1 MSSNQTNWLAIALTF
16 VLAGVF
22 FVLISGGSEAG
33 YSHTVEMKGDSSL
46 SGDPE
51 ETLTYT
57 IEVENT
63 GTENDEYD
71 LGISTSV
78 PTGWSMYILPN
89 SISLS
94 DGNKGEV
101 KLYVEIGDRSN
112 ATGGFSK
119 QISIWCNNTAVAD
132 SNNETTTAVA
142 KVKKVYGN
150 TMSADVSSINV
161 DPNNAATFSINIT
174 NDKGNYEDEITFTQT
189 STGTDAWSF
198 TLPGTTAL
206 AVDATKQLSF
216 SVTPDIEA
224 LAGLKSISFVATSK
238 TDEDGENAIAT
249 ITLTVRVNQLP
260 ALEVTKVGDSS
271 QDIEAGK
278 KVSYSFK
285 VTNKGNAVDSFNI
298 TVVSDSVPSY
308 WEASV
313 DTSEV
318 SSLGVDESANLTDV
332 LVVKAPLNASAD
344 VEATILVKVSSQEK
358 DTVFKTFTSR
368 STVLQNY
375 DPKITI
381 VGSDTQSANPEAE
394 VVYNLDIKNDGNGED
409 EITLSLTGTNS
420 TWGTLGVSSFTLEAG
435 ANTTTTLRVTAPE
448 NTPAQ
453 NGYKIGIRATSE
465 DTTTSKSRDVFLN
478 VNQIYDVSVFVAGS
492 TTQSGD
498 PGDQLTYSISV
509 KNKGNGDDTVSLSLE
524 GNVSAWGSIIEDVDL
539 TQGQTVTVNLT
550 VRIDED
556 ATVGDNALI
565 VNGTSKDEVAYDT
578 SSVTVSVNKQYKVDV
593 IVSSK
598 TGDPGETLVYTMR
611 VQNKGTGEDSFK
623 LIIDDYPSGWIVQLE
638 TELVE
643 DVAAG
648 QEKEVNLTIT
658 IPSGEQN
665 QAFTTNITA
674 SSQGAAD
681 ENPPKWVNTTVAVTT
696 IVNQEYW
703 IDLSVE
709 TSSIDAVIGIA
720 VVIPITVENLGTG
733 DDIVAM
739 SVEGPGGWTALEFNT
754 SFVNVQEGE
763 SALVGLSVTVPDGT
777 SKGDYLVNVSGVS
790 NCAGCANGTKS
801 TDSLTLTIKVELSRG
816 VEINADVTTI
826 EKIPGSSAVF
836 FVDVKN
842 IGDGSDTILLSI
854 LDDDLLWATVE
865 PSNVTLDKDATATV
879 TVTVTLPAYNTSTG
893 QAKEALEGNNYQIR
907 IKAKSAGDLGQ
918 SADTQLTTTIGQI
931 SGASLTIVGSDTI
944 ETYPSTE
951 SSANDRREKFSL
963 KLVNT
968 GNRQDNI
975 NVDIVATSYPDDWD
989 DVSIFTSPSCS
1000 GSFTGSIGAGATRNL
1015 YLCITPNEDADE
1027 GNYTIITEA
1036 SAGDGTEPAVQAS
1049 ANLNVR
1055 EPTRSVTLTVG
1066 NGEEEVTLSPEANN
1080 EEKNTARFKITVTN
1094 TGSHD
1099 DQFTAEL
1106 DNVLGSGWE
1115 SDFFTKNT
1123 GNPGSST
1130 DRWSST
1136 SGQALDQGQSKSLWF
1151 IIEVDADQVDEGNYT
1166 MSVTVKNADE
1176 EVQTTTVV
1184 QVNIA
1189 APQRNLVA
1197 TAIDQIEE
1205 IYPEYEGSAT
1215 KNSVKFKIK
1224 LDNSGSNPDVFIPEV
1239 VSTLDDDWV
1248 VTFWQDSAKSQ
1259 PWSTTTGVSIED
1271 KELDDLW
1278 VFVEV
1283 DDEADEGNYSI
1294 QISIRD
1300 EEDDPNAREDVD
1312 LTVLVQRPE
1321 ILVSPSKIS
1330 LEIDGVVGNASQV
1343 KDGDTVVVL
1352 VDVQNI
1358 GNADADDVK
1367 VEIYYYPK
1375 KTPETT
1381 QEIDALV
1388 LQGFVFDE
1396 GENTY
1401 VYMLYSKDQNIKSN
1415 NEKTIA
1421 SDDWL
1426 IQGGEWYVEVRA
1438 DYDEDNDNGAILEPN
1453 ENNNDGR
1460 YSELLR
1466 VKPDLAID
1474 AMKVDSKYGGE
1485 NAQTPNVDDIVTFTV
1500 TVTNSGAAD
1509 VSGARLY
1516 ITADSSADNEIL
1528 RDRTNSEYVEF
1539 DVDAG
1544 ETTDVRFRWKATLE
1558 DWTTFRAEINP
1569 VCNDYD
1575 ISASEC
1581 DNEGDGFAS
1590 ETGHMFDEL
1599 GRYAD
1604 NEFPRSGV
1612 FTQNDVE
1619 VRFEVLPDF
1628 IIKKV
1633 VMDPRSPEVGEP
1645 VEVTVTIEN
1654 QGNADWSLS
1663 NGNLELIFED
1673 GVGDAIKTAVGEP
1686 ISRGDTVEI
1695 KFAWTVPDEDKDS
1708 ITLVYTLNPGS
1719 GNFEIDQCVS
1729 GSKCG
1734 GSDNDEYEET
1744 FTLVLPAVLG
1754 EIEAINYLTERD
1766 LVKGVPLIIPV
1777 LILVGLAALSVPLV
1791 LYRRRGGPEPQAG
1804 PDDDGSEESE
1814 DAEEE
1819 QAAVAPPSKFG
1830 VAIVSQLDGKTANVK
1845 VPSNMPV
1852 NKLLQNCVD
1861 KFPLPHANFAV
1872 MLNGVPVDLNATLA
1886 DAGLTDGCQVD
1897 LVSLE

>member
-1 MSSNQTNWLAIALTF
+1 MSLNRTNWLAIALTF
-16 VLAGVF
+16 VMAGL
-22 FVLISGGSEAG
+22 FVVLTSSSADAG
-33 YSHTVEMKGDSSL
+33 YSHSVSMKGDSLL
-46 SGDPE
+46 SGKPD
-51 ETLTYT
+51 ETLTFT
-57 IEVENT
+57 IEVWNT
-63 GTENDEYD
+63 GTENDDYT
-71 LGISTSV
+71 LGIDSTT
-78 PTGWSMYILPN
+78 PTGWSIYILPN
-89 SISLS
+89 TISLS
-94 DGNKGEV
+94 DGNKGDV
-101 KLYVEIGDRSN
+101 KMYVDIGNRTN
-112 ATGGFSK
+112 ALGGVSH
-119 QISIWCNNTAVAD
+119 QISIWCNNTETSD
-132 SNNETTTAVA
+132 SNNMTTTATA
-142 KVKKVYGN
+142 KVKKVFGN
-150 TMSADVSSINV
+150 TMSTSVNSISV

-174 NDKGNYEDEITFTQT
+174 NDKGNYADEIEFSQL
-189 STGTDAWSF
+189 STGTDSWTF
-198 TLPGTTAL
+198 TLPGITSL
-206 AVDATKQLSF
+206 AVDATTTVSF

-224 LAGLKSISFVATSK
+224 LAGLKSISFVATS
-238 TDEDGENAIAT
+238 DEDDDDYEAVAT
-249 ITLTVRVNQLP
+249 ISLTVNVNQLP

-298 TVVSDSVPSY
+298 TVMSDTVPAH

-318 SSLGVDESANLTDV
+318 SSLGVDETANLTDV

-344 VEATILVKVSSQEK
+344 IEATIKVKVSSQEK
-358 DTVFKTFTSR
+358 DTIFKTFTSR
-368 STVLQNY
+368 STVLQKY

-381 VGSDTQSANPEAE
+381 TAGDTKSADPETE
-394 VVYNLDIKNDGNGED
+394 VVYNLTIENEGNGED
-409 EITLSLTGTNS
+409 EISLSLTGSNS
-420 TWGTLGVSSFTLEAG
+420 TWGTLGVSSFTLDAG

-448 NTPAQ
+448 DTPAQ
-453 NGYKIGIRATSE
+453 NGYKIGIKATSE

-478 VNQIYDVSVFVAGS
+478 VNQIYDVSVFVSGS

-498 PGDQLTYSISV
+498 PDDQLTYAISV
-509 KNKGNGDDTVSLSLE
+509 KNKGNGDDTISLALE
-524 GNVSAWGSIIEDVDL
+524 GNISDWGSIIEDVDL
-539 TQGQTVTVNLT
+539 SQGDTITVNLT

-556 ATVGDNALI
+556 ATVGDNSLV
-565 VNGTSKDEVAYDT
+565 VNGTSKDNIAYDT
-578 SSVTVSVNKQYKVDV
+578 SSVTVSVNKQYKVDL

-598 TGDPGETLVYTMR
+598 TGDPGETLVYPMR

-623 LIIDDYPSGWIVQLE
+623 LSIDDYPSGWIVQLE
-638 TELVE
+638 SELVE
-643 DVAAG
+643 DVGAG
-648 QEKEVNLTIT
+648 QEKTVNLTVT

-665 QAFTTNITA
+665 QAFSTNITA

-681 ENPPKWVNTTVAVTT
+681 ENPPKWVNTTVAITT

-703 IDLSVE
+703 IDLSVNS
-709 TSSIDAVIGIA
+709 SSIDAIIGVA
-720 VVIPITVENLGTG
+720 VTVPITVENLGTG
-733 DDIVAM
+733 NDIVAM
-739 SVEGPGGWTALEFNT
+739 SVEGPDGWTALEFNT
-754 SFVNVQEGE
+754 SFVNVQEGA
-763 SALVGLSVTVPDGT
+763 SALVGLSITVPDGT
-777 SKGDYLVNVSGVS
+777 NKGDYLVNVSGIS
-790 NCAGCANGTKS
+790 NCADCANGTKS
-801 TDSLTLTIKVELSRG
+801 KDSLALTIKVELTRG
-816 VEINADVTTI
+816 VEINSDVTVI

-842 IGDGSDTILLSI
+842 IGDGRDTILLSI
-854 LDDDLLWATVE
+854 LDDDLGWASVE
-865 PSNVTLDKDATATV
+865 PSNVTLDKDSTATV
-879 TVTVTLPAYNTSTG
+879 TVTVSLPEYASATG
-893 QAKEALEGNNYQIR
+893 ANKTALELDDYQIR
-907 IKAKSAGDLGQ
+907 MKAKSAGDLGK
-918 SADTQLTTTIGQI
+918 SEDTQLTTTIGAI

-951 SSANDRREKFSL
+951 SSGPDRREKFSL

-968 GNRQDNI
+968 GNRQDTI

-989 DVSIFTSPSCS
+989 DVSIFTQASCS
-1000 GSFTGSIGAGATRNL
+1000 GSFTGSIAAGATRNL

-1049 ANLNVR
+1049 ANLQVR
-1055 EPTRSVTLTVG
+1055 EPTRAVTLSVAV
-1066 NGEEEVTLSPEANN
+1066 GEEEVTLSPETDN

-1099 DQFTAEL
+1099 DKFTAEL
-1106 DNVLGSGWE
+1106 DNVLGSGWD

-1123 GNPGSST
+1123 GNPGSSS

-1136 SGQALDQGQSKSLWF
+1136 GQSLEKDQSKSLWF

-1166 MSVTVKNADE
+1166 MSLTIKNVE
-1176 EVQTTTVV
+1176 EETQSTTVV
-1184 QVNIA
+1184 NVNIA

-1205 IYPEYEGSAT
+1205 IYPEYEGSSS
-1215 KNSVKFKIK
+1215 KNSVKFKVK

-1239 VSTLDDDWV
+1239 VSTLDDDWI
-1248 VTFWQDSAKSQ
+1248 VTFWQDSGKSQ
-1259 PWSTTTGVSIED
+1259 VWSTTTGVTIED
-1271 KELDDLW
+1271 GELDDLW

-1300 EEDDPNAREDVD
+1300 EEDDPNAREDID

-1321 ILVSPSKIS
+1321 VLVSQSEIS
-1330 LEIDGVVGNASQV
+1330 LEIDGAIGNASQV

-1352 VDVQNI
+1352 VNIQNV

-1367 VEIYYYPK
+1367 IEIYYYPK

-1381 QEIDALV
+1381 QEIDSLV
-1388 LQGFVFDE
+1388 IAGFIFDE

-1401 VYMLYSKDQNIKSN
+1401 IKMLYSKDQNIKSDN
-1415 NEKTIA
+1415 QKTIA

-1426 IQGGEWYVEVRA
+1426 IEGGEWYVEVRA

-1453 ENNNDGR
+1453 ENNNDAR

-1466 VKPDLAID
+1466 VKPDLSID
-1474 AMKVDSKYGGE
+1474 SMKVDSKYGG
-1485 NAQTPNVDDIVTFTV
+1485 NNSQTPNVDDIVTFTV
-1500 TVTNSGAAD
+1500 SVTNSGAAD

-1516 ITADSSADNEIL
+1516 ITADSSQDNEVL
-1528 RDRTNSEYVEF
+1528 KDRTNQEYVEF

-1569 VCNDYD
+1569 VCDDYE
-1575 ISASEC
+1575 ISFSEC
-1581 DNEGDGFAS
+1581 DTEGDGFSS

-1604 NEFPRSGV
+1604 NEYPRSGV
-1612 FTQNDVE
+1612 FEQSGSE

-1628 IIKKV
+1628 VIKKIA
-1633 VMDPRSPEVGEP
+1633 MDPRNPEVGEV
-1645 VEVTVTIEN
+1645 VEITVTIEN
-1654 QGNADWSLS
+1654 QGNADWSLGS
-1663 NGNLELIFED
+1663 KTLSVKFED
-1673 GVGDAIKTAVGEP
+1673 GVGGEITTSIGEP
-1686 ISRGDTVEI
+1686 ISRGDTTEI
-1695 KFAWTVPDEDKDS
+1695 KFTWTVPDEDKD
-1708 ITLVYTLNPGS
+1708 TLTLIYTIDPGS
-1719 GNFEIDQCVS
+1719 GNFEISQCVS
-1729 GSKCG
+1729 SSKCG
-1734 GSDNDEYEET
+1734 GSDNDETEEQ
-1744 FTLVLPAVLG
+1744 FILVLPAVLG

-1777 LILVGLAALSVPLV
+1777 LILVGLAALSIPLLV
-1791 LYRRRGGPEPQAG
+1791 YRRRGGGESGGDSTA
-1804 PDDDGSEESE
+1804 DSDGEEESE
-1814 DAEEE
+1814 GDDD
-1819 QAAVAPPSKFG
+1819 QAAAPPSKFG